1 MLMMYFTWG
10 LSEQAYMVGLTKYIC
25 IRTKKNKITTTFGG
39 NLEQGE
45 FDRSVAFLSFGAI
58 LINVFH

>member
-45 FDRSVAFLSFGAI
+45 FDPFLLWR
-58 LINVFH
+58 LINSSS